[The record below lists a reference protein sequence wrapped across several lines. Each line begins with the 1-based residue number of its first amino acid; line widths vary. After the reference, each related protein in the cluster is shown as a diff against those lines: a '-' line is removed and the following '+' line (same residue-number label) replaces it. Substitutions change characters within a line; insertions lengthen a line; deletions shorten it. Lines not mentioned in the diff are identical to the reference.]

1 MDRETSRGLS
11 GQAPKTAMDGL
22 GGVDADEALPEG
34 GADAVC

>member
-1 MDRETSRGLS
+1 MDRETSRSLS
-11 GQAPKTAMDGL
+11 DQVPKTAVDGL